1 MATNAPRARR
11 VPLLLQPADYEALS
25 RIADREERTVSQQAA
40 YILRRS
46 LATKDAGHDPAGTRS
61 TSGTDA
67 A

>member
-25 RIADREERTVSQQAA
+25 RVAEREERTPSQQAA

-46 LATKDAGHDPAGTRS
+46 LAVKNAGDPAGVRDDR
-61 TSGTDA
+61 GHDA